1 MESNMT
7 LLLIAI
13 VILLGVLVAQNKRPI
28 SAEQKQINRSFAKFV
43 GVPFLVVM
51 LLAAFLSWAN
61 AAQAASS
68 LPQEFVGKYCFETGE
83 TSSLSSLDDWTEQC
97 PPDSWIT
104 IGRDHHKAHEESCRF
119 VKVTSRFDRTI
130 PAATKTPLGVTVYT
144 VTAKCVGEGT
154 TWRGKYDLYFSKGA
168 LYMKSK

>member
-1 MESNMT
+1 MLMF
-7 LLLIAI
+7 LLI
-13 VILLGVLVAQNKRPI
+13 VIAVALIMICQRLNPDYTSKQKRL
-28 SAEQKQINRSFAKFV
+28 NRSFAKFV

-68 LPQEFVGKYCFETGE
+68 LPQEFVGKYCFETSE